1 MRNVAIVLSIG
12 VLACGCVPME
22 SASLT
27 YVSKTTAG
35 LSLSAGTPDTP
46 GIDLTIG
53 FDDKNVAFVPVAVA
67 KACYRGTGTNC
78 ENAIYQ
84 LQTIQG
90 KKGDAIVSSP
100 IQRRIEE
107 LSDQITNLSEAQT
120 DDSST
125 LSTLDAQLKAY
136 NEAEAAQD
144 QLNSLVG
151 SEGVEEGRLEELRS
165 RVAQRPAINRTE
177 VQGRVTTLKR
187 DIPARQQR
195 IDDLL
200 GLRAQLS
207 AQMGADSNSTR
218 DDSYSIY
225 GKFSGGGGGNAQ
237 GGTLTAGKVFA
248 TGIAAQNLTEGSATA
263 NCLTI
268 LSGLAEKIVTVATR
282 EDFLSK
288 NALVCQR
295 VSQRLTDDL

>member
-1 MRNVAIVLSIG
+1 
-12 VLACGCVPME
+12 ME